1 MNLNVQTVQILAV
14 QTSSI
19 LQVTETLSCQE
30 ARAWERV
37 ELQPCGRE
45 TVRPAPKERRP
56 KIIRAAD
63 ACSPPVTRLGFFPLS
78 AGIHFDNYFR
88 GRRERRLD
96 LAVAPETT
104 RENDAQCGIM
114 KDSWNK
120 TSGNLSTG
128 RCDPKFVG
136 HFSNQGWKSLN
147 FLSKT
152 PQISLI
158 FTLKLFLYWNKE
170 KFNTDTV
177 LILTVFGV

>member
-1 MNLNVQTVQILAV
+1 M
-14 QTSSI
+14 
-19 LQVTETLSCQE
+19 SCQE
-30 ARAWERV
+30 AWAWERRV
-37 ELQPCGRE
+37 ELQLCGRE
-45 TVRPAPKERRP
+45 TVWPAPKERRP

-120 TSGNLSTG
+120 IRNLLTW
-128 RCDPKFVG
+128 RCDSKFVD
-136 HFSNQGWKSLN
+136 HFSNQYWKSCN

-152 PQISLI
+152 PIISLI
-158 FTLKLFLYWNKE
+158 FTLKLFFYWNKGG
-170 KFNTDTV
+170 D
-177 LILTVFGV
+177 LIVMLFWFLQLFGV